1 MTDVSVRDFAYG
13 SLRAAVT
20 GGFARRLIPVR
31 PADAPALPRAI
42 LEEPAAAPTAVPAAC
57 GTGDAVLAWMRDMP
71 GHWRGRAFAR
81 RDLAETAS
89 DDAERRE
96 HLAMAD
102 LYERMAL
109 SREAETIG
117 LVPRTEFGRWR
128 WRPFA
133 ATAIPADGEAGR
145 RRRSDAVKDGTSKAD
160 AKDEGEGGR
169 GREGGRRVAAIA
181 ARRPVPR
188 VVASSEGR

>member
-20 GGFARRLIPVR
+20 GGFARRL
-31 PADAPALPRAI
+31 APIRRAG
-42 LEEPAAAPTAVPAAC
+42 AAAPPLALLAEPVPAALAGRASC
-57 GTGDAVLAWMRDMP
+57 GSGEAVLSWLRDMP
-71 GHWRGRAFAR
+71 GHWRGRALAR
-81 RDLAETAS
+81 RDLAVTAS

-102 LYERMAL
+102 LYDRMAL
-109 SREAETIG
+109 SREAETMG
-117 LVPRTEFGRWR
+117 LVPRAEFGRWR

-133 ATAIPADGEAGR
+133 ATAIPADAEAGR
-145 RRRSDAVKDGTSKAD
+145 RRRAHVEGGKSEAAKGETDA
-160 AKDEGEGGR
+160 GR
-169 GREGGRRVAAIA
+169 GRESGRRMAAIGA

-188 VVASSEGR
+188 VVATAEGC